1 MAGPEKKDKPVN
13 PTEQKLSQEMG
24 LLIEQEAELKNAIT
38 ANLLLQTVW
47 KARVSFY
54 ALRSTE
60 TERSHEYWLNN
71 TDGTFTHI
79 TDGDFGA
86 NVRFTQHPEMKHES
100 YNFAVGAIGTHYVI
114 HLGQDITSAVEIE
127 SYDVKGMRDKGIIG
141 GYVGGDFRKSVK
153 LDTPEN
159 ITKGIKEG
167 FPVEDF
173 AKLVNSFNGR
183 AK

>member
-1 MAGPEKKDKPVN
+1 MSPESTNKPIN
-13 PTEQKLSQEMG
+13 PTEDKLSLEMG
-24 LLIEQEAELKNAIT
+24 KLIVEAEVLKEKSA

-47 KARVSFY
+47 KARVAFY
-54 ALRSTE
+54 SLRSTE
-60 TERSHEYWLNN
+60 SERSHEYWLNN
-71 TDGTFTHI
+71 TDGTFTHLC
-79 TDGDFGA
+79 DGDFGA
-86 NVRFTQHPEMKHES
+86 NIRFTQHPEMKHQS
-100 YNFAVGAIGTHYVI
+100 YNFALDAIGTHYI
-114 HLGQDITSAVEIE
+114 ISLGQDITSATEIQ

-159 ITKGIKEG
+159 IAKGIKEG

-173 AKLVNSFNGR
+173 AKFVDGFDGR